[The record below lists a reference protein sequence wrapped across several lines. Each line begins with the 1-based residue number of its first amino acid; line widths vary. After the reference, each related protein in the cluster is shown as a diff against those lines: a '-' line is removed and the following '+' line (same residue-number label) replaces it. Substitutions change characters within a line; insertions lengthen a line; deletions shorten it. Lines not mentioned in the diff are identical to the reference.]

1 MLITVD
7 VKQYFEIF
15 C

>member
-7 VKQYFEIF
+7 VQPLQ
-15 C
+15 